1 MECRVTDLRYK
12 EVINIKSG
20 QRLGYVCDVIVDTAA
35 GKVLALVVPGPC
47 RFFGMIGHEDDYI
60 IPWDCIPR
68 ISEDIILVDGDSR
81 IRRGR
86 GNRRSRF

>member
-20 QRLGYVCDVIVDTAA
+20 QRLGYVCDVVVDTAA
-35 GKVLALVVPGPC
+35 GKVLALVVPGPS

-60 IPWDCIPR
+60 IPWDCISR

-86 GNRRSRF
+86 GNRRGRF